1 MVNNE
6 LYHHGVK
13 GMRWGVRRTP
23 AQLGHRTSSGRRKRS
38 SSDAVSKAIAKLKK
52 KRQAS
57 RIEKEKQKQLSKQA
71 EKDNKLLKK
80 SIDSMSDEELNR
92 AINRAR
98 MEDTYRSLRPEK
110 ISAGKKFTQ
119 SLVSNVIA
127 PSLQTAGKNY
137 LTNVLNKAAENALK
151 DKGGKSELEKL
162 KDTYNL
168 LKAKKDIEDL
178 KNPKPDKP
186 NWESELKRQQYEKNE
201 KDRKVDDLQREINYK
216 NKQREWDKLNKD
228 NDDKPKSEAKDN
240 TSKKDSE
247 PKSEPK
253 KETVTETTALA
264 TVHDTMAYYRGKEF
278 ADEFLRQNP
287 QYR

>member
-1 MVNNE
+1 MEKRE
-6 LYHHGVK
+6 LYHHGIK
-13 GMRWGVRRTP
+13 GMKWGIRRTP
-23 AQLGHRTSSGRRKRS
+23 AQLGHRTSSGKRKRS
-38 SSDAVSKAIAKLKK
+38 TSDRVSKAIANLKK

-57 RIEKEKQKQLSKQA
+57 RVEKAKQKELSKQA

-98 MEDTYRSLRPEK
+98 MEDTYRQLRPEK
-110 ISAGKKFTQ
+110 VSAGKRFTQ

-178 KNPKPDKP
+178 KNPNPYNI
-186 NWESELKRQQYEKNE
+186 NWDNQLKRQQYEANE
-201 KDRKVDDLQREINYK
+201 RARKAQESVG
-216 NKQREWDKLNKD
+216 KD
-228 NDDKPKSEAKDN
+228 NSTPKSDSKPKNGPKNDSKTEHNSE
-240 TSKKDSE
+240 KKT
-247 PKSEPK
+247 EPK

-264 TVHDTMAYYRGKEF
+264 TVHDTIAYYRGKEF